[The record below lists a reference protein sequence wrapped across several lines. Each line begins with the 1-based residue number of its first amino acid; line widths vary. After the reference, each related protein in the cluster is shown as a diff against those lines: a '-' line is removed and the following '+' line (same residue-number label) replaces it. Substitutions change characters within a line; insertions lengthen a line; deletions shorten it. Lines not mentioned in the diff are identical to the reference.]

1 MTTIVRTVKP
11 PRRPNPTQASPHRHR
26 RAQPAEVAQHEI
38 ILHGQPV
45 NYLETGADTGGPV
58 VVLLHGMA
66 SSSQTWATVMPL
78 LGTHSHVIAPDLLGH
93 GLSAKP
99 RSGDYSLG
107 AYAAGLRDL
116 LVALDVPQ
124 ATRAGHSFGGGVAMQ
139 FAYQFPERTQRL
151 ALVASGGLGH
161 DVTLALR
168 AATLPGT
175 ALAVRVAAALA
186 PRWLAHLG
194 VALAR
199 VMPTVSKAEIDG
211 LADAFDSFADPGARK
226 AFTHTVRGALNLSG
240 QRLDGTERLYLLADT
255 PLLLVAG
262 NRDSVI
268 PIAHTLAAHEVL
280 PDSRLEIFDDAGH
293 FPHIEQPQRFAHLLH
308 DFLTTT
314 TPAQVDT
321 ESMRRQLLDH

>member
-78 LGTHSHVIAPDLLGH
+78 LGTHAHVIAPDLLGH

-116 LVALDVPQ
+116 LVALDPRRRSTGSPTPSTPSPTT
-124 ATRAGHSFGGGVAMQ
+124 AHAKPSPTPS
-139 FAYQFPERTQRL
+139 
-151 ALVASGGLGH
+151 
-161 DVTLALR
+161 
-168 AATLPGT
+168 AAP
-175 ALAVRVAAALA
+175 
-186 PRWLAHLG
+186 
-194 VALAR
+194 
-199 VMPTVSKAEIDG
+199 
-211 LADAFDSFADPGARK
+211 
-226 AFTHTVRGALNLSG
+226 
-240 QRLDGTERLYLLADT
+240 
-255 PLLLVAG
+255 
-262 NRDSVI
+262 
-268 PIAHTLAAHEVL
+268 
-280 PDSRLEIFDDAGH
+280 
-293 FPHIEQPQRFAHLLH
+293 
-308 DFLTTT
+308 
-314 TPAQVDT
+314 
-321 ESMRRQLLDH
+321 